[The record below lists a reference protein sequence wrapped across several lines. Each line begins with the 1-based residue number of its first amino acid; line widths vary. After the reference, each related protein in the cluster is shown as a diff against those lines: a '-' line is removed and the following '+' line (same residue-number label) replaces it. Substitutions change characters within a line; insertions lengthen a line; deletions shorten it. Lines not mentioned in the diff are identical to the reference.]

1 MSTFRA
7 LLQFGQQNA
16 MQFHSE
22 PFAVEMP
29 VTVSCRTWVNV
40 RAQWGQ
46 IAMFAFRHEWPSEQY
61 GAGLLEGASAHPHLP
76 VE

>member
-1 MSTFRA
+1 MSTFSA

-46 IAMFAFRHEWPSEQY
+46 IAMFVFRWRRPQY
-61 GAGLLEGASAHPHLP
+61 GIVNDLVQFNARDW
-76 VE
+76 